1 MKKIIFKESAYN
13 YLPIYRVFGDESL
26 DETTY
31 KNYLEDFPEVED
43 IKKEIVINQIKRVK
57 SIVDTLKEKYN
68 YKCQLCEFNFKMK
81 NGNEYCEAHH
91 LVQLSLGGSQMPDN
105 VIIVC
110 PNHHRMLHYAKD
122 VSYYYNNSNELESIQ
137 INGKIYNCK
146 K

>member
-1 MKKIIFKESAYN
+1 MKKIIFKETAYN

-26 DETTY
+26 DDITY
-31 KNYLEDFPEVED
+31 KNYLEDFPELKNQ
-43 IKKEIVINQIKRVK
+43 KKEIVINRIIRVK
-57 SIVDTLKEKYN
+57 SIVDSLKEKYH
-68 YKCQLCEFNFKMK
+68 YQCQICGFNFKMK

-91 LVQLSLGGSQMPDN
+91 LVPLSVGGSQNPKN

-122 VSYYYNNSNELESIQ
+122 VSCYYNNSNELESIQ
-137 INGKIYNCK
+137 INGKMYNCK